1 MAYID
6 TQIAQTGHLRFAKIL
21 FSLTVLMLAWWAGFA
36 WWQLLI
42 MALVAMACLWRDAHH
57 HVPLCALSVKD
68 PDGLWELGV
77 DDDDRQIWRAYLHD
91 ARRMDFGMGQALRLS
106 FYVVEPYQRPLCVWV
121 FAQSV
126 PMTTFRKLSALACVG
141 GYKKG

>member
-1 MAYID
+1 
-6 TQIAQTGHLRFAKIL
+6 
-21 FSLTVLMLAWWAGFA
+21 MLAWWAGFA
-36 WWQLLI
+36 WWQLFI
-42 MALVAMACLWRDAHH
+42 IALVAGVCLWQDAYH
-57 HVPLCALSVKD
+57 HVPLYALSVKD

-77 DDDDRQIWRAYLHD
+77 YDDDRQIWRAYLHD

-126 PMTTFRKLSALACVG
+126 PMTTFRKLGTLACVG